1 MIDHISFAVNNFDE
15 SVRFYDTTLACLG
28 LERLMTFES
37 HEHRVAGYGKDN
49 KPFFWLGDTGWELF
63 HRLSREEADKY
74 LKNRADKGFTVIQA
88 VALAEL
94 DGLHTP

>member
-1 MIDHISFAVNNFDE
+1 MIDHISFSVNNFDE

-49 KPFFWLGDTGWELF
+49 KPFFWIGVDAKPNASEFVGKTRGF
-63 HRLSREEADKY
+63 HVAFRALWLWKRLCKY
-74 LKNRADKGFTVIQA
+74 LLLVLY
-88 VALAEL
+88 VL
-94 DGLHTP
+94 PS